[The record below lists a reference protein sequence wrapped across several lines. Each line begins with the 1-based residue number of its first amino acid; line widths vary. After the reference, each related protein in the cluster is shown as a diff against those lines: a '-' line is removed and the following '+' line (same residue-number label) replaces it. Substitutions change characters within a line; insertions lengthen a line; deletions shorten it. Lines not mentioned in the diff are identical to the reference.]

1 MLGGANKLADAVS
14 VTLGP
19 KGRNVVI
26 DQSFGAPR
34 ITKDGVSVAKAIDLE
49 DKMANVGANLIK
61 QVSSKTNDVAGD
73 GTTTATVLA
82 RAIYKEGCKGVAA
95 GLNPMDLKRGIDAAV
110 TAVLEAV
117 KKEAKPISSPDEI
130 RQVATIA
137 SNGDVK
143 IGGMIAEAFEKVG
156 KDGTITVA
164 EGKTLAH
171 ELEVVQG
178 LKFDRGF
185 ISPYF
190 VNNKKS
196 QEVELENPLILIF
209 EKKVSNLQTILP
221 LLEQV
226 VKMQRPLLIIAEDV
240 DGEALSTLVVNSL
253 RGGMKVCAVKAPGFG
268 DNRKA
273 QLQDMAVVTGAEFVT
288 EDTGRKLEDVD
299 VSSLGS
305 AKSVRV
311 TKDSTTI
318 LDGSGMKAEVD
329 ERTELIREQI
339 DKTTST
345 YEKDKLK
352 ERLAS
357 LAGGVAVIKVG
368 GASEF
373 EVSEIKDRLNDALCA
388 TKAAVEEGIVPG
400 GGVALLN
407 GSKVLG
413 SLDLGVFDRNVGRDI
428 VREAIQQPAKH
439 IAENA
444 GVDGAVIA
452 SKVLEQNDVNF
463 GYDAAAGKY
472 GDMVKA
478 GIIDPFKVVRVA
490 LVDAASVASMMT
502 TTECV
507 ITDFVEEE
515 KK

>member
-1 MLGGANKLADAVS
+1 
-14 VTLGP
+14 
-19 KGRNVVI
+19 
-26 DQSFGAPR
+26 
-34 ITKDGVSVAKAIDLE
+34 
-49 DKMANVGANLIK
+49 
-61 QVSSKTNDVAGD
+61 
-73 GTTTATVLA
+73 
-82 RAIYKEGCKGVAA
+82 
-95 GLNPMDLKRGIDAAV
+95 
-110 TAVLEAV
+110 
-117 KKEAKPISSPDEI
+117 
-130 RQVATIA
+130 
-137 SNGDVK
+137 
-143 IGGMIAEAFEKVG
+143 
-156 KDGTITVA
+156 
-164 EGKTLAH
+164 
-171 ELEVVQG
+171 
-178 LKFDRGF
+178 
-185 ISPYF
+185 
-190 VNNKKS
+190 
-196 QEVELENPLILIF
+196 
-209 EKKVSNLQTILP
+209 
-221 LLEQV
+221 
-226 VKMQRPLLIIAEDV
+226 
-240 DGEALSTLVVNSL
+240 
-253 RGGMKVCAVKAPGFG
+253 
-268 DNRKA
+268 
-273 QLQDMAVVTGAEFVT
+273 MAVVTGAEFVT
-288 EDTGRKLEDVD
+288 EDTGRKLEEVD

-339 DKTTST
+339 DKTTTT

-388 TKAAVEEGIVPG
+388 TT
-400 GGVALLN
+400 
-407 GSKVLG
+407 
-413 SLDLGVFDRNVGRDI
+413 
-428 VREAIQQPAKH
+428 
-439 IAENA
+439 A
-444 GVDGAVIA
+444 GVEGAVIA

>member
-1 MLGGANKLADAVS
+1 
-14 VTLGP
+14 
-19 KGRNVVI
+19 
-26 DQSFGAPR
+26 
-34 ITKDGVSVAKAIDLE
+34 
-49 DKMANVGANLIK
+49 
-61 QVSSKTNDVAGD
+61 
-73 GTTTATVLA
+73 
-82 RAIYKEGCKGVAA
+82 
-95 GLNPMDLKRGIDAAV
+95 
-110 TAVLEAV
+110 
-117 KKEAKPISSPDEI
+117 
-130 RQVATIA
+130 
-137 SNGDVK
+137 
-143 IGGMIAEAFEKVG
+143 
-156 KDGTITVA
+156 
-164 EGKTLAH
+164 
-171 ELEVVQG
+171 
-178 LKFDRGF
+178 
-185 ISPYF
+185 
-190 VNNKKS
+190 
-196 QEVELENPLILIF
+196 
-209 EKKVSNLQTILP
+209 
-221 LLEQV
+221 
-226 VKMQRPLLIIAEDV
+226 MQRPLLIIAEDV

-345 YEKDKLK
+345 YEQDKLK

>member
-1 MLGGANKLADAVS
+1 MG
-14 VTLGP
+14 
-19 KGRNVVI
+19 
-26 DQSFGAPR
+26 
-34 ITKDGVSVAKAIDLE
+34 
-49 DKMANVGANLIK
+49 
-61 QVSSKTNDVAGD
+61 
-73 GTTTATVLA
+73 
-82 RAIYKEGCKGVAA
+82 
-95 GLNPMDLKRGIDAAV
+95 
-110 TAVLEAV
+110 
-117 KKEAKPISSPDEI
+117 
-130 RQVATIA
+130 
-137 SNGDVK
+137 
-143 IGGMIAEAFEKVG
+143 
-156 KDGTITVA
+156 
-164 EGKTLAH
+164 
-171 ELEVVQG
+171 
-178 LKFDRGF
+178 
-185 ISPYF
+185 
-190 VNNKKS
+190 
-196 QEVELENPLILIF
+196 
-209 EKKVSNLQTILP
+209 LQTILP
-221 LLEQV
+221 LLEQA

-253 RGGMKVCAVKAPGFG
+253 RCGLKVCAVKAPGFG

-288 EDTGRKLEDVD
+288 VDTGRKLEEVD

-357 LAGGVAVIKVG
+357 LA
-368 GASEF
+368 
-373 EVSEIKDRLNDALCA
+373 
-388 TKAAVEEGIVPG
+388 